1 MPGKG
6 RKLTSLTIKQKIQ
19 ILHLIDQK
27 AKSKNEIARH
37 FRCDISTVNRIWRNR
52 QQVEEAANATCLR
65 RKRLRT
71 SPHNDIEKALA
82 QWFDQMRALNTVLTD
97 AQILQKARDFAAKL
111 HSDFMPTN
119 GWLWRWKRRESIK
132 FIKITGEAADA
143 DTEEANRYR
152 QQKLQDL
159 MKAYD
164 PRDIFNADESGL
176 FYKALPNGTLARKGT
191 TVTGGKGQK
200 ARLTLLF
207 LCNVDGSYKKL
218 FAIGKSKNPR
228 CFRGKSIPLPYYFQN
243 KAWMVGSLWST
254 ILKEFDREMEKENRK
269 VLLFVD
275 NAPCHKVAGL
285 NLENVKVEFLP
296 ANTTSILQPLDQGVI
311 HIFKVYFR
319 QIMVRKQLLAIEK
332 GLTTKDFLKTISILD
347 ALTFSKRAWWLV
359 KGESIKNCFQKVWF
373 FTTTYLKF
381 KNSNLILIF

>member
-6 RKLTSLTIKQKIQ
+6 RKLTSLTIKQKMQ

-37 FRCDISTVNRIWRNR
+37 FRCDISTVNRTWRNR
-52 QQVEEAANATCLR
+52 QQVEDAANATCLR

-71 SPHNDIEKALA
+71 SPHNDIEKALS

-97 AQILQKARDFAAKL
+97 AQILQKAKDFAAKL
-111 HSDFMPTN
+111 HSNFMPTN

-132 FIKITGEAADA
+132 FIKITGEEADA

-159 MKAYD
+159 MKACD

-200 ARLTLLF
+200 ARLTLLSRAM
-207 LCNVDGSYKKL
+207 LTGVT
-218 FAIGKSKNPR
+218 KN
-228 CFRGKSIPLPYYFQN
+228 CLLS
-243 KAWMVGSLWST
+243 
-254 ILKEFDREMEKENRK
+254 ENRRIP
-269 VLLFVD
+269 VL
-275 NAPCHKVAGL
+275 
-285 NLENVKVEFLP
+285 
-296 ANTTSILQPLDQGVI
+296 
-311 HIFKVYFR
+311 
-319 QIMVRKQLLAIEK
+319 
-332 GLTTKDFLKTISILD
+332 
-347 ALTFSKRAWWLV
+347 
-359 KGESIKNCFQKVWF
+359 
-373 FTTTYLKF
+373 
-381 KNSNLILIF
+381 